1 MWDIEIINVKKRYKS
16 KREGYV
22 EALKGI
28 NLKIKKGELFGLLGP
43 NGAGKTTLIKCISTL
58 LIPDEGEIK
67 VLGRDVQRDPIFVR
81 QNIGLVIGGERT
93 LYWKLSV
100 IDNLMYFSSLY
111 GLSPKRARRRVEEL
125 INLMNLEEKARE
137 RVERLSTGM
146 RQKVVLARALLHD
159 PQVLLLDEPTLGL
172 DPSFSRVIR
181 DFIKNYLNKEKK
193 KTILLTTHYMEEA
206 EELCERIAFINE
218 GKIIDCASPEE
229 LKTKIPF
236 DRVLEIKFTGN
247 VEKSQIDLIKY
258 VEKSYILQE
267 DSHKILKVHTQ
278 EPEEVLNSVLDVVRR
293 DARILQIR
301 LHQPTLE
308 DVFIHLTGAVL
319 R

>member
-236 DRVLEIKFTGN
+236 DRVLEIKFIGN